1 MRSLML
7 GAVIAALSLSTAGA
21 QEAKSVAG
29 SAKDASAQASQS
41 EQGARKVFICDNR
54 DLTRRS
60 FAREYGAME
69 FVTAEQAARPNAA
82 WAAPKCMSASEHMRL
97 KRLQMAAAN

>member
-7 GAVIAALSLSTAGA
+7 GAVIAAVSLSAAGA

-29 SAKDASAQASQS
+29 AAKDASAQASQS
-41 EQGARKVFICDNR
+41 EQGARKIYICDNR

-60 FAREYGAME
+60 FAREYGAIE
-69 FVTAEQAARPNAA
+69 FVTAEQAARPNEV

-97 KRLQMAAAN
+97 KRLQLAAAH